1 MLGLITDSPA
11 DLPASLVERYQIE
24 VVPAALIIAGQAY
37 RDGIDLSREEFYT
50 RLPEMKTPPT
60 TATPSPLEFSR
71 RYQKLLQAGAR
82 HILGIFTAERL
93 TAIPNIARQAAR
105 DFPGQVTVLE
115 SGSLS
120 LGIGFQVLAAAEARE
135 QKLPLADVLR
145 AVQST
150 RQRLKV
156 AAALDTMDYLRRSG
170 RVPAAITALGGLLHI
185 RPVVELREG
194 QILPLGAARST
205 LSATRLLR
213 QTLLDLGALERLT
226 ILHTHAEARARAFLA
241 SLAELPGLPAQID
254 LVNVTTVIGT
264 HVGPNGLGFAAVRAA
279 TATSHSK
286 EEIS

>member
-1 MLGLITDSPA
+1 MNLGLVTDSPA

-24 VVPAALIIAGQAY
+24 VVPATLIIAGKAY
-37 RDGIDLSREEFYT
+37 RDGIDLSRAEFYT
-50 RLPEMKTPPT
+50 RLPGMKSAPT
-60 TATPSPLEFSR
+60 TATPSPLEFASR
-71 RYQKLLQAGAR
+71 YRKLLQAGAE
-82 HILGIFTAERL
+82 HVLGIFTAERL

-135 QKLPLADVLR
+135 QNLPLAAILA

-170 RVPAAITALGGLLHI
+170 RLPAAVTALGGLLHI

-194 QILPLGAARST
+194 QVLPLGAARASAQ
-205 LSATRLLR
+205 ATRLLR
-213 QTLLDLGALERLT
+213 QSLLVLGPLEKLAV
-226 ILHTHAEARARAFLA
+226 LHTNAADRAREFLA
-241 SLAELPGLPAQID
+241 SLREAPGLPAQIEI
-254 LVNVTTVIGT
+254 VNVTTVIGT
-264 HVGPNGLGFAAVRAA
+264 HVGPNGLGFAAV
-279 TATSHSK
+279 TA
-286 EEIS
+286 